1 MVGMVDR
8 YQNDPQIHALVDSL
22 EHAMETLN
30 FTPSEVRDC
39 AMLAAVNFEQRHA
52 RRLFMEPAQRSD
64 NNARDA
70 IAGDSAFSVRCSCGA
85 VISLRIHVDGGS
97 TAPVA

>member
-8 YQNDPQIHALVDSL
+8 YLNDPQIRALVDSL

-52 RRLFMEPAQRSD
+52 RRLSGEPAQQAD
-64 NNARDA
+64 N
-70 IAGDSAFSVRCSCGA
+70 SAYA
-85 VISLRIHVDGGS
+85 TTLRVVDECVKERM
-97 TAPVA
+97 TLVYLCDFVQMCKQRL